1 MRISEDFTDPN
12 SLNCCHLSG
21 QKKMISWT
29 KVKKITKKK
38 SQIYYTKYKYYLN
51 ILK

>member
-21 QKKMISWT
+21 QKKIDQLDKSEENN
-29 KVKKITKKK
+29 KKK